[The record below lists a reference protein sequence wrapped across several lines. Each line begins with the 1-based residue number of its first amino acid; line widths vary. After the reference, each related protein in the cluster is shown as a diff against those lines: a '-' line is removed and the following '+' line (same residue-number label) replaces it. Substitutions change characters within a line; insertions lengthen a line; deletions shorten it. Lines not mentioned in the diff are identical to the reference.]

1 MPTLESVDVQSI
13 HQSWSE
19 DKNGV
24 CILTLLCDFVMSS
37 I

>member
-13 HQSWSE
+13 HQWSE

-24 CILTLLCDFVMSS
+24 CDELLFCDF
-37 I
+37 